1 MREDNANFVVDVL
14 LELLGRERR
23 DVPLRG
29 AVLLQVAVRAQV
41 AILLRSVILAG
52 SVTLFKQLGVNLAR
66 PVGVGDCSR
75 VRGQLTV
82 DGIGF
87 LVICQALLYN

>member
-1 MREDNANFVVDVL
+1 MLRGSSFFVPFEYTGVFKDVREDNTNLVIDILF
-14 LELLGRERR
+14 ELFGRE
-23 DVPLRG
+23 G
-29 AVLLQVAVRAQV
+29 SVA
-41 AILLRSVILAG
+41 LAG

-87 LVICQALLYN
+87 LVICQALLHN

>member
-1 MREDNANFVVDVL
+1 MLRDSSFFVPLEYAGVFKDVREDNTNLVVDVL
-14 LELLGRERR
+14 LELFGRE
-23 DVPLRG
+23 G
-29 AVLLQVAVRAQV
+29 SVA
-41 AILLRSVILAG
+41 LAG
-52 SVTLFKQLGVNLAR
+52 SVTLFKQLGVNLAC

-87 LVICQALLYN
+87 LVICQALLHN